1 MRHSPQIGVAVLAL
15 GIFVF
20 DTFTRLEIAAA
31 SLYVAVVL
39 LSARL
44 YGRWELLVIAG
55 GCMALTLVSYILTP
69 AGTKEAGL
77 INTSISLAVIAL
89 STFLILE
96 SESAKLKARMLSRSE
111 QLREALIGSV
121 SHELKTP
128 LTSILGGVSVL
139 AETPTVKADGEL
151 SNLVDG
157 IGNEAS
163 RLNGDI
169 QNLLDAARI
178 AGDDLHSRI
187 DWTDPE
193 DVIRAAVDRALARNP
208 GRKIDVRVSGSVP
221 LVRIDPVLVDQAV
234 YQIIANALKFSPPGS
249 AVRVSAERKGGELV
263 IAVQDEGIGLAA
275 GEKDRVVER
284 FFRSERHVGKI
295 PGSGLGMWIA
305 NTFIA
310 TSGGALEIA
319 SEGEGRGTTIRI
331 VFPIPKEGDA
341 APALSVRS
349 GA

>member
-15 GIFVF
+15 GIFIF
-20 DTFTRLEIAAA
+20 DTFTQLEIAAA

-44 YGRWELLVIAG
+44 YGRRELLAIAG
-55 GCMALTLVSYILTP
+55 GCMVLTLMSYVLTP

-77 INTSISLAVIAL
+77 INTGISLAVIAL

-96 SESAKLKARMLSRSE
+96 SESAKQKALILSRAE

-128 LTSILGGVSVL
+128 LTSIMGGVSVL
-139 AETPTVKADGEL
+139 AETQTVKSDGEL
-151 SNLVDG
+151 SNLVAG
-157 IGNEAS
+157 IGNEAA

-178 AGDDLHSRI
+178 AGDDLQSRI

-193 DVIRAAVDRALARNP
+193 DVIRAAVQRALARNP
-208 GRKIDVRVSGSVP
+208 GRKIDVRLAGTLP

-234 YQIIANALKFSPPGS
+234 YQIIANALKFSPPVSGV
-249 AVRVSAERKGGELV
+249 AVSAERTGNDLV
-263 IAVQDEGIGLAA
+263 ISVQDEGIGLAPD
-275 GEKDRVVER
+275 EKDKVVER

-310 TSGGALEIA
+310 TSGGALEVA
-319 SEGEGRGTTIRI
+319 SEGEGRGTTVRI
-331 VFPIPKEGDA
+331 VFPIPEQGHA
-341 APALSVRS
+341 APPV
-349 GA
+349 